1 MIPLEYQEVLYVT
14 AIDGVNMRYNITLN
28 MTKMSIEFSISSAAT
43 NWANVFFTPSEVGR
57 FVFIYKNEN
66 NSLSYVIRSKNNRDN
81 VDTIIAGSFVLN
93 KTYHFII
100 STDNNGYVITLD
112 GNTERYPNTG
122 AIIDKDFTT
131 INIFGV
137 TGYYLKG
144 SLYEIIIR
152 DKGSNTVLHDLV
164 PCYRKSDGAIGF
176 YDISDSYFLTVT
188 NSQKKMTYG
197 PIVNPT

>member
-1 MIPLEYQEVLYVT
+1 M
-14 AIDGVNMRYNITLN
+14 
-28 MTKMSIEFSISSAAT
+28 
-43 NWANVFFTPSEVGR
+43 
-57 FVFIYKNEN
+57 
-66 NSLSYVIRSKNNRDN
+66 IRSKDNNGN
-81 VDTIIAGSFVLN
+81 ADTTIAGPFVLN

-100 STDNNGYVITLD
+100 CTDNNGYVITLD

-122 AIIDKDFTT
+122 AIIDKDFSYF
-131 INIFGV
+131 NIFGV

-152 DKGSNTVLHDLV
+152 DSSSNKILHDLV

-176 YDISDSYFLTVT
+176 YDINNSYFLTVA
-188 NSQKKMTYG
+188 NSQTLMTYG